1 VSEAEHREPQKQAVV
16 PPVLQHEKLRHAD
29 APAHAFQSQLYTH
42 GLDSRFSSDRSQL
55 TEPVGR
61 RKVARETRNA
71 AAAAGSGRGH
81 HARVPGGGAGH
92 RHRRGLQVL
101 HVRLRPGP
109 VSAPAGGA
117 DPPPTAGAAAAGP
130 LAAPA
135 PAAGAGGPRVLPAA
149 DRVLLLPAAA
159 VRVPVADHVRAT
171 GGGDVPA
178 GRQEEEG
185 VQVRCGPAARR
196 LRARQLGPRRRARV
210 RRAGSAAVA

>member
-1 VSEAEHREPQKQAVV
+1 MLSKV
-16 PPVLQHEKLRHAD
+16 
-29 APAHAFQSQLYTH
+29 
-42 GLDSRFSSDRSQL
+42 SSDRSLNQL
-55 TEPVGR
+55 EEER
-61 RKVARETRNA
+61 VARETRNA

-117 DPPPTAGAAAAGP
+117 DPPPPTASAAAAGP

-135 PAAGAGGPRVLPAA
+135 PAAGAGAPRV
-149 DRVLLLPAAA
+149 LPAAA